1 MDSAVLAKKMLK
13 WRELKLEIEE
23 LEAEITEA
31 VLEAGKTVVVGDVRA
46 RYRNPRKSYDYETP
60 GRAAGDELI
69 QQYTTTETVTK
80 TDWRAVC
87 KAIGVSG
94 IARVTGEPSV
104 KIMLEKE

>member
-1 MDSAVLAKKMLK
+1 MDAAVLAQKMLE
-13 WRELKLEIEE
+13 WRALKMELDKLEF
-23 LEAEITEA
+23 EITEA

-60 GRAAGDELI
+60 GSAAGDDVI
-69 QQYTTTETVTK
+69 QMYTTTETVTK

-94 IARVTGEPSV
+94 IAHVSGEPTV
-104 KIMLEKE
+104 KLILEAE